1 MVTEEG
7 TNTLGL
13 KATPRDHLNPLKIQM
28 VQSHQISINTTTN
41 MVSGITWVAIQ
52 LSHFEMAPGPRPSA
66 SEK

>member
-28 VQSHQISINTTTN
+28 VQSHQKSINTTN

-52 LSHFEMAPGPRPSA
+52 LFHFEMAPGPRPSA